1 MTPLDTYFTEQY
13 VVRLEGL
20 KEKVAFRT
28 PVPDSPED
36 IVKEFAGWVQKELDF
51 FYAGTHEQLK
61 LLVGDLTKLIY
72 KKHKLLT
79 SVEFINHFLLGL
91 VNAEWIKQLIAGKVA
106 IQ

>member
-13 VVRLEGL
+13 IPRLEDL
-20 KEKVAFRT
+20 KTKVRFRT
-28 PVPDSPED
+28 PAPGSPED
-36 IVKEFAGWVQKELDF
+36 VIKEFAGWVQKELDF
-51 FYAGTHEQLK
+51 FYAGTHEHLK
-61 LLVGDLTKLIY
+61 LIVGDLTKLID

-91 VNAEWIKQLIAGKVA
+91 VTADWIKELIAGKVV